1 MFWGELPLYLGLG
14 AFAGWLAGLLGVGGG
29 LIIVP
34 VLAWLLEAHGM
45 DRALVMH
52 MALGTSLA
60 SIVFTSLSSVRSHH
74 AHQAVDWR
82 AVAGVTPGI
91 VLGTLVGSKFAAGMS
106 GASLQLFFVFFLFIV
121 FLQMWFELK
130 PAGHRT
136 LPRWSGLVAV
146 GSVIGWVSSLV
157 GIGGGSL
164 SVPFQLWCNVKM
176 PRAIGTSA
184 AIGMPIAISGMVGY
198 MWNGWGQPGLPA
210 GSLGYVYLPALLGIV
225 LASVVTATFGARM
238 AHRLPV
244 RLLKKGFALLLLLLG
259 VRMLWSLLQ

>member
-34 VLAWLLEAHGM
+34 VLAWMLEAHGM
-45 DRALVMH
+45 APALVMH

-82 AVAGVTPGI
+82 VVAGVTPGI
-91 VLGTLVGSKFAAGMS
+91 VFGTLAGSVFAANMS
-106 GASLQLFFVFFLFIV
+106 GPALRLFFVLFMLVV

-136 LPRWSGLVAV
+136 LPGWSGLVAV
-146 GSVIGWVSSLV
+146 GGVIGWVSSLV

-164 SVPFQLWCNVKM
+164 SVPFQLWCNVNM

-184 AIGMPIAISGMVGY
+184 AIGMPIAVSGMLGY
-198 MWNGWGQPGLPA
+198 MWNGYDQPGLPS
-210 GSLGYVYLPALLGIV
+210 GSLGYVYLPALVGIV

-244 RLLKKGFALLLLLLG
+244 RMLKKGFALLLLVLAL
-259 VRMLWSLLQ
+259 RMLWTLLR